1 MLFIESLISSKKH
14 FGFFFFPFWRSL
26 DKQDLITWH
35 VMSDIVHEALSCDT
49 VSVSVISF
57 SHSCVRGWA
66 PLTSP
71 ASAKIS
77 CLWLRLHAPC
87 HFYDE
92 ENKYIDV
99 ETLEISFSMGPGLGY
114 MAVVWVLQWWVT
126 MLTRTRK
133 LFLPFFRWF
142 LLLFLFVSFF
152 YPFISFFFPSFLD
165 LLAPVEHNSVYTYPG
180 PWVPDICVRVCV
192 SVPTLHLCVHVRAR
206 ECVRSEANE
215 TKSIPLSKFMLSCFR
230 HTRQDVWRSLS
241 ANQQRLCS
249 NPCFPGLRKQAAGR
263 WLGNPEVME
272 CINRQCVYCS
282 RVLLTIHS
290 INFFF

>member
-1 MLFIESLISSKKH
+1 
-14 FGFFFFPFWRSL
+14 
-26 DKQDLITWH
+26 
-35 VMSDIVHEALSCDT
+35 MSDIVHEALSCDT

-57 SHSCVRGWA
+57 SHSRSRGWA

-87 HFYDE
+87 HFNDE

-99 ETLEISFSMGPGLGY
+99 ETLEISFSMGPGLCY

-133 LFLPFFRWF
+133 LFLPFFWSF

-152 YPFISFFFPSFLD
+152 YPFISFFFPSCLD

-180 PWVPDICVRVCV
+180 PCVPDICVCVCV
-192 SVPTLHLCVHVRAR
+192 WVCLPYIWVCTCVRA
-206 ECVRSEANE
+206 CVPRQ
-215 TKSIPLSKFMLSCFR
+215 TKLNQSLHQNSCS
-230 HTRQDVWRSLS
+230 HASGTHDKKYGDP
-241 ANQQRLCS
+241 NQQ
-249 NPCFPGLRKQAAGR
+249 Q
-263 WLGNPEVME
+263 
-272 CINRQCVYCS
+272 
-282 RVLLTIHS
+282 S
-290 INFFF
+290 INNDFVQIRVSPVWGSRQQGVDWETPRSWSASIGSVFIAHTFY